1 LYSSTLQFTSST
13 TTDGVFE
20 RDFTLG
26 DVPGVLWTSNQRPH
40 GAPLILMGHGG
51 GLHKRSPGLV
61 ARARR
66 AVANDGFSAA
76 TIDSPGHGDRPRSDD
91 DQRWVDAMLHARDA
105 GEPLAGIVSE
115 FNAALAERAVPEW
128 RAVIDALQLLPEI
141 GADTPI
147 GYSGMTL
154 ASEILIRL
162 ASADDRI
169 AAAIFGGVFASSGLL
184 EAARSVTIPV
194 EILLPW
200 DDAELDRESGLALFD
215 AFGSQDKTLHVFPG
229 SHFRVPEERV
239 DTRFFARQLL
249 RRSSPAQPS
258 QHS

>member
-1 LYSSTLQFTSST
+1 MHSTTLQFTSST
-13 TTDGVFE
+13 TTDGILE
-20 RDFTLG
+20 RDFALG
-26 DVPGVLWTSNQRPH
+26 DVPGVLWTSHEHAH

-66 AVANDGFSAA
+66 AVANDGFSVA
-76 TIDSPGHGDRPRSDD
+76 TVDSPGHGDRPRSHE
-91 DQRWVDAMLHARDA
+91 DQRWVDAMLRARDA

-115 FNAALAERAVPEW
+115 FNASLAERAVPEW
-128 RAVIDALQLLPEI
+128 RAVIDALQSLPEI
-141 GADTPI
+141 GADVPI

-154 ASEILIRL
+154 ASEIGIRL
-162 ASADDRI
+162 AADDERI
-169 AAAIFGGVFASSGLL
+169 AAAILGGVFASDGLL

-200 DDAELDRESGLALFD
+200 NDAELDRESGLALFD
-215 AFGSQDKTLHVFPG
+215 AFGSEDKTLHVFPG

-239 DTRFFARQLL
+239 DTRFFARQLV